1 MVANIWQQSS
11 GAGADLVVLHGWGL
25 NANVWQPLLPFLTPH
40 FRVHCIDLP
49 GYGESGWPADTEVTL
64 ANYVHLLLPELPDSF
79 HLLGWSMGGL
89 IATELALQAPQRVHT
104 LTTMAA
110 SPRFL
115 EDSNWPGMKPS
126 VLALFQRQ
134 LKDDFEQTVARF
146 LAIQAMGSPNVRPD
160 TKLIKELVFEK
171 PLPALNALRGGLK
184 ILAETDLRNRL
195 AQLQCPLW
203 RVYGE
208 RDTLVPVSAASAVQ
222 QLVPDSPHWV
232 VEQASHAPFIA
243 HGKELS
249 ERLLAFT
256 RQY

>member
-1 MVANIWQQSS
+1 MVTKIWQQSS

-25 NANVWQPLLPFLTPH
+25 NARVWQPLLPFLTPH

-49 GYGESGWPADTEVTL
+49 GFGDSPWPAETEVSL
-64 ANYVHLLLPELPDSF
+64 ANYVKLLLPELPDSF

-89 IATELALQAPQRVHT
+89 IATELALQAPDRVKT
-104 LTTMAA
+104 LTTMAT

-115 EDSNWPGMKPS
+115 EDDNWPGMKAS
-126 VLALFQRQ
+126 VLGLFQRQ

-146 LAIQAMGSPNVRPD
+146 LAIQAMGSPNVRAD

-171 PLPALNALRGGLK
+171 PLPELVALRGGLK
-184 ILAETDLRNRL
+184 ILADTDLRSRL
-195 AQLQCPLW
+195 PHLQCPLW

-208 RDTLVPVSAASAVQ
+208 RDTLVPVSAAKAIQ
-222 QLVPDSPHWV
+222 QLVPDSPQWV

-243 HGKELS
+243 HGQELS
-249 ERLLAFT
+249 ERLLTFIN
-256 RQY
+256 QH